1 MNSFRKACI
10 GVFLFCG
17 LVAVI
22 VETAPKSAMPSVV
35 HISPLVKK
43 APESPEE
50 RFKYAVGVV
59 LKHEGGLSNDKDD
72 RGGITKYGISL
83 RFLKSENLDIDDDGD
98 VDKDDIIHLD
108 LAEADEIYAKFWW
121 NRFHYNN
128 INDLMLATKIFDT
141 SVNMGA
147 SQCHKILKRAMNHLV
162 DIPIVET
169 GDLNASTIALV
180 NRLNSNDLLENFR
193 TEEKDVYMQIVER
206 NPRMKTFLNG
216 WIHRAEE

>member
-1 MNSFRKACI
+1 MSSFRKACI

-17 LVAVI
+17 LVAVV

-35 HISPLVKK
+35 HVPPSIKK

-128 INDLMLATKIFDT
+128 INDLILATKIFDT

-180 NRLNSNDLLENFR
+180 NRLNPKDLLENFR
-193 TEEKDVYMQIVER
+193 TEEKDVYLQIVER
-206 NPRMKTFLNG
+206 NPRMKVFESG
-216 WIHRAEE
+216 WLKRANE

>member
-1 MNSFRKACI
+1 MSSFRKACI
-10 GVFLFCG
+10 CVLLFCG

-22 VETAPKSAMPSVV
+22 VETAPKRVSPSVV
-35 HISPLVKK
+35 HVPSVINKTPQ
-43 APESPEE
+43 SPEE

-72 RGGITKYGISL
+72 LGGMTKYGISL

-121 NRFHYNN
+121 NKYHYNN
-128 INDLMLATKIFDT
+128 ISDLILATKVFDT

-147 SQCHKILKRAMNHLV
+147 SQTHKILKRAMNHLV

-169 GDLNASTIALV
+169 GDLSASTISLI
-180 NRLNSNDLLENFR
+180 NRLNPKDLLENFR
-193 TEEKDVYMQIVER
+193 TEEKDVYMQIVDR
-206 NPRMKTFLNG
+206 NPRMKVFISG
-216 WIHRAEE
+216 WMKRAEE